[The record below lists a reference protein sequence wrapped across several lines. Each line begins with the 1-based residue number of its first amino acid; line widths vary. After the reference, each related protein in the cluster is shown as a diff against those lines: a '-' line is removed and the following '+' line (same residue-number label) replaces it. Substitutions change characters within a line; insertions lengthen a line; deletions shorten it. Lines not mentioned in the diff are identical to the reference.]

1 MKKKLALLLAAVMC
15 LQPLAALSIS
25 AEGESAVEKVYAD
38 VYGVEIDFA
47 TADAATAAQSSIS
60 LAEKE
65 GGAAVAVTATV
76 STDVETKVVVTPD
89 NSELLDV
96 DTPYTLTI
104 GDETKDFQIK
114 TMFYED
120 FEDLGSTYTVPTLT
134 PEEIAGGAVVPL
146 PGEDIAV
153 SKDFS
158 NNYGKYSLT
167 AGTGGAFV
175 RKVGGDTEVGVTDGA
190 FAITDID
197 TFENLADA
205 TLMADI
211 KGYGKNSYNSSGTSA
226 LSPGVLCKTI
236 FLSRAYS
243 TTDGGYEKAA
253 KALYQRGKT
262 SVGMIETDLYDFRSD
277 TSGGEMSAEISGYV
291 CIDDMDPND
300 PPLSSG
306 LWRYEHGK
314 TQDYRNDTS
323 LTLAQ
328 KIIVG
333 KDTPVTSPSNERKLA
348 LRTNGKTLTN
358 YASGSPLVYA
368 SDEIVIPQEGDDI
381 DFVIGLNEDSKG
393 LAVIDNVRVTIYT
406 EDLSPAPTGTISEPV
421 LDGDTTKLTL
431 DFNEELTG
439 IGPVTLDTITVLEDG
454 FEVDKTITVD
464 ETDKSI
470 LNIVPDGLAADKTY
484 TVIIPQGFGVADL
497 RVEEATGFSLEK
509 YIAPIPM
516 AITDK
521 ALTPTSIN
529 ITFDK
534 DISAMTTT
542 EDGYITVYTKVL
554 GADDSTY
561 TVIPYAD
568 ITFTKEGNVLKIA
581 PDTFAVD
588 NTYKVVVA
596 QGYGDTN
603 TKITAE
609 TAEEYVVDF
618 VKIEL
623 IPTKVTGNLGL
634 VMVEFDRPI
643 DSSITAANIAE
654 NVKIFNAQTGAQ
666 QTATPTVANGIL
678 NVTFPTMEKNVEYEI
693 FIGEGF
699 GTNVVGTKKDFRK
712 KFVQEIV
719 ASEDFEGETVGA
731 TVPGAK
737 SAVVQADR
745 WDLSPTPNHRGH
757 MGSARFA
764 FTTSTTYNEDGTVK
778 TLGTEELENLTLEF
792 KHQSLFPI
800 RDNTA
805 SSAKKYNQGFT
816 FDIIRVNMVNDNNY
830 NWLYINGSSV
840 LLRDKINGDTNLA
853 SGGLNY
859 EKSGDAYKMPDG
871 TLFVYNQGEEFASA
885 DPNYP
890 YTGLVKN
897 TAGADVTAS
906 SMDPKDGNVI
916 RIVKTGNV
924 ISMFVKSATTGEF
937 VQKIAPTTMVST
949 QKKGSII
956 YTGNGTN
963 WYSLDD
969 IEISAFKVFEET
981 GLTVAASTITPTG
994 GDWTTATEATGEI
1007 TLANYTDGDKDMAV
1021 VAVAYGANGKM
1032 LGAYY
1037 NDTVS
1042 GVAAGGRE
1050 NVSFSLANLG
1060 GEAVSVKVF
1069 VWDNTTNRAPMT
1081 VRELIATE

>member
-1 MKKKLALLLAAVMC
+1 MKKKLALLLAAAIC
-15 LQPLAALSIS
+15 IQPLAALSIS

-38 VYGVEIDFA
+38 VYGIEIDFT
-47 TADAATAAQSSIS
+47 TAADATAAESSIT
-60 LAEKE
+60 LAEGN
-65 GGAAVAVTATV
+65 GGADVAVTAAV

-89 NSELLDV
+89 GGATLDV

-104 GDETKDFQIK
+104 GDETRDFQIK

-120 FEDLGSTYTVPTLT
+120 FEDLTYDTYTGT
-134 PEEIAGGAVVPL
+134 L

-153 SKDFS
+153 SKDFT

-167 AGTGGAFV
+167 AGDGGAFV
-175 RKVGGDTEVGVTDGA
+175 RKVNGDTEVGVTDGA

-197 TFENLADA
+197 TFENLSDA
-205 TLMADI
+205 TLMADV
-211 KGYGKNSYNSSGTSA
+211 KGYGKNSYKSDGTDA

-291 CIDDMDPND
+291 CIDGMDPND

-314 TQDYRNDTS
+314 TQDYKNDDS
-323 LTLAQ
+323 LELAQ

-406 EDLSPAPTGTISEPV
+406 EDLSPAPSGTISEPV

-431 DFNEELTG
+431 DFSEELTG

-454 FEVDKTITVD
+454 VEIDKNITVD

-470 LNIVPDGLAADKTY
+470 LYIVPDGLAADKTY
-484 TVIIPQGFGVADL
+484 TVIVPQGFGVGDL
-497 RVEEATGFSLEK
+497 RVEEATGYTLTK

-534 DISAMTTT
+534 DISTMTTT
-542 EDGYITVYTKVL
+542 EEGFIRVYKKAI
-554 GADDSTY
+554 GADDGAY
-561 TVIPYAD
+561 TEIPYAN
-568 ITFTKEGNVLKIA
+568 ITFTKEGSVLKIA
-581 PDTFAVD
+581 PNTFEVE

-596 QGYGDTN
+596 QGYGDASV
-603 TKITAE
+603 KITAD

-618 VKIEL
+618 EKIEL
-623 IPTKVTGNLGL
+623 IPTKVSGNLGV
-634 VMVEFDRPI
+634 VMVEFDQPL
-643 DSSITAANIAE
+643 DAAIPTTG
-654 NVKIFNAQTGAQ
+654 VKIFNAQTGAE
-666 QTATPTVANGIL
+666 QTATATIVNGIL
-678 NVTFPTMEKNVEYEI
+678 NIAFPTMEKNVDYEI

-699 GTNVVGTKKDFRK
+699 GTNAVGTKKDFRK
-712 KFVQEIV
+712 KFKQEIV
-719 ASEDFEGETVGA
+719 ASEDFEGETVGD

-737 SAVVQADR
+737 TAVKQADR
-745 WDLSPTPNHRGH
+745 WDESPTPNHRGY
-757 MGSARFA
+757 MSSGRFT
-764 FTTSTTYNEDGTVK
+764 FTTTTTYNEDGTVK
-778 TLGTEELENLTLEF
+778 TLGTEEMENLTIEF

-805 SSAKKYNQGFT
+805 QNAKKYNQSYT
-816 FDIIRVNMVNDNNY
+816 FDLLRFNYIDDNNY
-830 NWLYINGSSV
+830 HYFYFNAGSA
-840 LLRDKINGDTNLA
+840 LLWDKAANLQLA
-853 SGGLNY
+853 YGGLNY
-859 EKSGDAYKMPDG
+859 EKSGDAYMMPDG
-871 TLFVYNQGEEFASA
+871 SLFVYKNGEEFSSA
-885 DPNYP
+885 DPGYP
-890 YTGLVKN
+890 SDMVVE
-897 TAGADVTAS
+897 TAIHEIVTAS
-906 SMDPKDGNVI
+906 GMDPKDGNSI

-924 ISMFVKSATTGEF
+924 ISMFVKNESTGAY
-937 VQKIAPTTMVST
+937 VQKVAPTTMRSS
-949 QKKGSII
+949 QKKGAIL
-956 YTGNGTN
+956 YTPQGTN
-963 WYSLDD
+963 YFSFDD
-969 IEISAFKVFEET
+969 IEISAFMVYDET
-981 GLTVAASTITPTG
+981 GITVAASSITPTG
-994 GDWTTATEATGEI
+994 GDWSTATTATGEL
-1007 TLANYTDGDKDMAV
+1007 TLANYTNTDMDMAV

-1050 NVSFSLANLG
+1050 NVSFTLNNLG

-1069 VWDNTTNRAPMT
+1069 VWDNTTNRSPMS
-1081 VRELIATE
+1081 VYELIATE